1 MIALA
6 LGGRTIAEWQAAMTQ
21 PEFEAWA
28 EFYRRWPFDDRH
40 RYYRPAV
47 LVAGALS
54 GGPGA
59 AEAAEARMEWLQP
72 SDDGSFGTSADRD
85 LFRAA
90 GVRTRK
96 G

>member
-1 MIALA
+1 MLALA

-47 LVAGALS
+47 LVAGAL
-54 GGPGA
+54 GGGQDV
-59 AEAAEARMEWLQP
+59 AETRMEWLQP

-85 LFRAA
+85 LFRAG
-90 GVRTRK
+90 GVRSRK

>member
-1 MIALA
+1 VLALA

-47 LVAGALS
+47 LVAGALG
-54 GGPGA
+54 GGPDV
-59 AEAAEARMEWLQP
+59 AENRLEWLQP

-90 GVRTRK
+90 GVRSRK

>member
-1 MIALA
+1 
-6 LGGRTIAEWQAAMTQ
+6 MTQ

-47 LVAGALS
+47 LVAGAL
-54 GGPGA
+54 GGGGQDA
-59 AEAAEARMEWLQP
+59 TENRLEWLQP

-90 GVRTRK
+90 GVRARR